1 MRKIIDRKLY
11 DTATSTRIFPPND
24 VANPLDGLL
33 PGLQSSR
40 ETLYR
45 SPKGQLFVCRSSSLQ
60 SLGGGR
66 TFVEE
71 SIYLLDEE
79 RVAQW
84 LEAHN
89 APEAAYQAAGLQVE
103 IG

>member
-1 MRKIIDRKLY
+1 MRKIIDKKLY
-11 DTATSTRIFPPND
+11 DTTTATRIFPLND
-24 VANPLDGLL
+24 VGNPLDGLL
-33 PGLQSSR
+33 PGLQSYR

-60 SLGGGR
+60 SLGGGQ

-79 RVAQW
+79 GAFQW
-84 LEAHN
+84 LESRN
-89 APEAAYQAAGLQVE
+89 APETAYQASGLQIE